1 MDLSQYSR
9 AGIINNKDR
18 DGLTVV
24 HIAVTNRNITAL
36 EILVASGASYLQKDN
51 AGMSPAHMAADQGY
65 RAALDFFIG
74 IHHADFGITRT
85 GASLLHLIAPWANGA
100 MIHRFVTSRKAAIN
114 INFVD
119 RDRRTALHYAAIAN
133 NVSAVEELVTL
144 GCNINGR
151 DNNGKSPI
159 HEAIRGGGAETALL
173 LLRLGADW
181 RATDAFGQTCLHLSL
196 RYNSEILV
204 SRFLR
209 LGMDIGSVDRFGM
222 TPLHRA
228 CGAGNAGYAR
238 ELLHR
243 GAAWDAR
250 NMYGRSPLELAVE
263 ARAKRTVETVVS
275 WLLTLRRAQISGTR
289 RRIRRYLDSALM
301 LACEL
306 ELDSTGIGSIL
317 KQAGADIDYSQVK
330 VERVYLVGPTA
341 EKRDP
346 LVPRGLGLHN
356 PFDSPFKSGPLG

>member
-1 MDLSQYSR
+1 MHVLAHYAFLGCREKLLWIMDRLPNQRVSLRSEVDRYDLLHLCANQNWEDIVHMIQRKYRLQSLSSDHVGRTLLHWAAEYNWDIDKMDLSEYSR

-133 NVSAVEELVTL
+133 NASAVEELVTL

-196 RYNSEILV
+196 DTTVKSWC
-204 SRFLR
+204 
-209 LGMDIGSVDRFGM
+209 
-222 TPLHRA
+222 RA
-228 CGAGNAGYAR
+228 SCG
-238 ELLHR
+238 
-243 GAAWDAR
+243 
-250 NMYGRSPLELAVE
+250 
-263 ARAKRTVETVVS
+263 
-275 WLLTLRRAQISGTR
+275 
-289 RRIRRYLDSALM
+289 
-301 LACEL
+301 
-306 ELDSTGIGSIL
+306 
-317 KQAGADIDYSQVK
+317 
-330 VERVYLVGPTA
+330 
-341 EKRDP
+341 
-346 LVPRGLGLHN
+346 
-356 PFDSPFKSGPLG
+356 